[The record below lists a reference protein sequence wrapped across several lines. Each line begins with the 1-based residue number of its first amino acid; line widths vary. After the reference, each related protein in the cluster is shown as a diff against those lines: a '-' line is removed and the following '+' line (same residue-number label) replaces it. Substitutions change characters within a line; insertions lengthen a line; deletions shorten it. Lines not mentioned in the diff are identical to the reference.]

1 MIIEIIPCLSDNYS
15 YLIHEKKLNTVSI
28 VDPSEFKTCDE
39 AIKKYKKLD
48 FILNTHHHADH
59 VGANLELKKK
69 YNSKILGSDSDKN
82 RIPGIDIFLKEN
94 QKQKIGN
101 LEFEVIFIPGHT
113 KGHIAFFFRKEK
125 IAFTGD
131 TLFSLGCG
139 KIFEGTHEEMFNS
152 LNKIKNLPPD
162 TKIYCGHEYTKTNLN
177 FCLTYDPTNILL
189 KEKQVDILKK
199 LNSNQPTIPS
209 TLGQEIRTNIFL
221 SCNDFEIKHNLGIN
235 NSYEV
240 ESIVDDNKNK
250 YSRTIATFEP
260 HENNLILFPAYMQHH
275 VEQNQ
280 TDEDRISISF
290 NLL

>member
-39 AIKKYKKLD
+39 VIKKYKKLD

-139 KIFEGTHEEMFNS
+139 RVFEGTHEEMFNS

-177 FCLTYDPTNILL
+177 FCLTYDPTNKLL

-199 LNSNQPTIPS
+199 LSSNQPTIPV
-209 TLGQEIRTNIFL
+209 TLGQEIKTNIFL
-221 SCNDFEIKHNLGIN
+221 RCNDPEIKHVLDLKD
-235 NSYEV
+235 SSELEV
-240 ESIVDDNKNK
+240 FSKLRDLKD
-250 YSRTIATFEP
+250 TF
-260 HENNLILFPAYMQHH
+260 
-275 VEQNQ
+275 
-280 TDEDRISISF
+280 
-290 NLL
+290 